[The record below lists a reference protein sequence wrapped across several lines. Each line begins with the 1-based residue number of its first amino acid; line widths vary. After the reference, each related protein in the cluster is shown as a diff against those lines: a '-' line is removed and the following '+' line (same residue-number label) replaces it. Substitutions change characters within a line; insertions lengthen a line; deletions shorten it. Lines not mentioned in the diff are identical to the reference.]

1 MTSTDS
7 ELDEELLNAIELLD
21 ARINESYVFYSHQ
34 SSEFLEKKLNNWNE
48 KLNTIKKEILYIEDE
63 F

>member
-34 SSEFLEKKLNNWNE
+34 NSEFLERKLDNWNK